1 MINWIGLVLL
11 VLECCWFLMI
21 YVKEILIMIILKLS
35 YVLFFGLEVL
45 LLGNIFFVNIGNNKI
60 DGYLEYIN
68 GIVVIIEYNFF
79 LM

>member
-68 GIVVIIEYNFF
+68 GIVVII
-79 LM
+79 

>member
-1 MINWIGLVLL
+1 M
-11 VLECCWFLMI
+11 VLERRWFLMI